1 MKIKSLK
8 NYGIPSCILDIWK
21 EHYPPY
27 LLPIQEEAVRNY
39 GVLNDRGNNNL
50 LVIAPPSS
58 GKTFIGEM
66 AAVAQAIHQ
75 RKIIYLVPLRSL
87 VEEKYRH
94 FKDLYSNCG
103 IDIAMSTRDRRE
115 DDHRIIRGNYK
126 MAVMAYEKFNYFLL
140 QYPHFLDDISL
151 VIIDEM
157 QMINA
162 PKWGSL
168 LKEILEQLLQRNLA
182 TLKIIALSAFVEEQ
196 KALLKWFPA
205 QLLISHKP
213 PVELRKGMVRDGIF
227 KYITSKKKKIYQR
240 EVFFKPEA
248 VRDNCFED
256 YLLETVR
263 YLVNQDGP
271 TLVFFATCADTRKYS
286 RWLACR
292 LESPAASSAIG
303 ELKEMEETL
312 SRDEL
317 LELLEKGI
325 AYHNQDLSW
334 EERNLVETYL
344 KKGEIKIVCATNT
357 LAMGIN
363 LPFKNVIIAL
373 DKMHN
378 DDEDYL
384 SNYRTSLSFAD
395 IENMGGRAGNILNV
409 ENIGKSRNSIRNRGE
424 FGRVIFLAYSLVS
437 ETAYQNIYFDFC
449 KNGNGDEKSLLGLDD
464 IYQTAENI
472 APYSR
477 FFCNYDVTGNRL
489 CLDREND
496 LLTFLLKLTVNYH
509 FKPKEIKKY
518 LKENGF
524 SSLQNQIRSIDSTDS
539 IDEKIN
545 NYLNTLKENRLIKDN
560 KEGISSPTP
569 NGILIIAKRIKVET
583 YLFLRDWIKCSN
595 KGEVG
600 DLEIL
605 LLLSLSKDGKKLPI
619 PFPQF
624 YYNNDYKRH
633 RYCSYQEKGYWKRL
647 MQLAYEQDGESGS
660 GRDNGR
666 EAITLENH
674 LAFRKTLLLY
684 DWIKGSRE
692 IETKA
697 IEEEYGLYG
706 GAIYRLGEGFSW
718 LADSLA
724 EIAGNEGWEEGREKD
739 LNKIKILSTRLIE
752 GIEEEGLN
760 LVKLYIPGLS
770 RYYIRK
776 LLEACYGDEE
786 SLKGVPEGELS
797 KIVPKRLVKRIK
809 KRLYINDQRLTTNS
823 SCNPQLVT
831 LPSPLQPEIRNPK
844 PVTVLEI
851 DIHRPD
857 RIIFEGKEVKVTATE
872 FSLIHLLALNN
883 GRVMSYDE
891 LVVELW
897 GDNENAIY
905 SRVSYHFSKIRST
918 ILKTIGKSKKNK
930 EKVKNVF
937 KVISRRGIMLN
948 LAKNKLN
955 II

>member
-1 MKIKSLK
+1 
-8 NYGIPSCILDIWK
+8 
-21 EHYPPY
+21 
-27 LLPIQEEAVRNY
+27 
-39 GVLNDRGNNNL
+39 
-50 LVIAPPSS
+50 
-58 GKTFIGEM
+58 
-66 AAVAQAIHQ
+66 
-75 RKIIYLVPLRSL
+75 
-87 VEEKYRH
+87 
-94 FKDLYSNCG
+94 
-103 IDIAMSTRDRRE
+103 
-115 DDHRIIRGNYK
+115 
-126 MAVMAYEKFNYFLL
+126 
-140 QYPHFLDDISL
+140 
-151 VIIDEM
+151 
-157 QMINA
+157 
-162 PKWGSL
+162 
-168 LKEILEQLLQRNLA
+168 
-182 TLKIIALSAFVEEQ
+182 
-196 KALLKWFPA
+196 
-205 QLLISHKP
+205 
-213 PVELRKGMVRDGIF
+213 
-227 KYITSKKKKIYQR
+227 
-240 EVFFKPEA
+240 
-248 VRDNCFED
+248 
-256 YLLETVR
+256 
-263 YLVNQDGP
+263 
-271 TLVFFATCADTRKYS
+271 
-286 RWLACR
+286 
-292 LESPAASSAIG
+292 
-303 ELKEMEETL
+303 
-312 SRDEL
+312 
-317 LELLEKGI
+317 
-325 AYHNQDLSW
+325 
-334 EERNLVETYL
+334 
-344 KKGEIKIVCATNT
+344 
-357 LAMGIN
+357 
-363 LPFKNVIIAL
+363 
-373 DKMHN
+373 MHN

-395 IENMGGRAGNILNV
+395 IENMGGRAGIS
-409 ENIGKSRNSIRNRGE
+409 G

-437 ETAYQNIYFDFC
+437 ETAYQNIYFDFY

-464 IYQTAENI
+464 IYKTAENV

-477 FFCNYDVTGNRL
+477 SFCAGDSLTKINNYDVTGNRL

-524 SSLQNQIRSIDSTDS
+524 FSLQNQIRS

-560 KEGISSPTP
+560 KEGILSPTP

-595 KGEVG
+595 KGEVD

-697 IEEEYGLYG
+697 IEQEYGLYG

-739 LNKIKILSTRLIE
+739 LNKIKILSNRLIE

-760 LVKLYIPGLS
+760 LAKLYIPGLS

-776 LLEACYGDEE
+776 LLEAGYGDEE
-786 SLKGVPEGELS
+786 SLKGVSEEDLS
-797 KIVPKRLVKRIK
+797 KIIPERLVKRIK
-809 KRLYINDQRLTTNS
+809 KSLYINDQRLTTNS

-831 LPSPLQPEIRNPK
+831 LPSPLQPETRNPK
-844 PVTVLEI
+844 PATILEI

-857 RIIFEGKEVKVTATE
+857 RIIFEGKEIKVTATE
-872 FSLIHLLALNN
+872 FSLIYLLAQNRGKILTHNDLLGTIWKEN
-883 GRVMSYDE
+883 KYATYPQITYHLYKTRRV
-891 LVVELW
+891 
-897 GDNENAIY
+897 
-905 SRVSYHFSKIRST
+905 
-918 ILKTIGKSKKNK
+918 ILKTIGNNKKNK
-930 EKVKNVF
+930 EKVKDIL
-937 KVISRRGIMLN
+937 KVVSRRGIMLN
-948 LAKNKLN
+948 LEEDKLTIN
-955 II
+955 